1 MRRPRLVSTSA
12 AACCARHARAKR
24 APRKQLSLPLSL
36 FAIPFAAQA
45 KSCTNLRRSTRR
57 ATAPA
62 VASCTSLRASSYS
75 SICARSTTSGA
86 SRAVVGSQSKLANRA
101 GLHCMP
107 SQAPRSREVAL
118 CLPSWTRQ
126 LSSLSKVMPFD
137 GLSSREAY
145 EAALAEDAHEFSSCA
160 AYEAALAASAH
171 SRESASQADASGQSP
186 ATGASSPE
194 RAPDRLQ
201 RRQFACKGVSSS
213 PATGVSSPAK
223 ASPALAKAS
232 ASANALPPKS
242 CLGPPA
248 TGVTSPAA
256 ASSSLARAPSSPA
269 TAALADGDLPGGLC
283 FLSQE
288 PFPAARAS
296 MRLLSGRP
304 PP

>member
-118 CLPSWTRQ
+118 CLPSGTRQ
-126 LSSLSKVMPFD
+126 LSSRSKVMPM
-137 GLSSREAY
+137 
-145 EAALAEDAHEFSSCA
+145 
-160 AYEAALAASAH
+160 ASAREKPTRLRSQRTRMSSARVQLMRLRSQLLRTRPQARH
-171 SRESASQADASGQSP
+171 QRMHRVSRLQQAPVRLKGRQIACNGVNLPARASVHRLPQASVRLQRRLP
-186 ATGASSPE
+186 
-194 RAPDRLQ
+194 RLQ
-201 RRQFACKGVSSS
+201 RRQHQPTLSRRSR
-213 PATGVSSPAK
+213 
-223 ASPALAKAS
+223 ASDRLRRAS
-232 ASANALPPKS
+232 LR
-242 CLGPPA
+242 LQRRH
-248 TGVTSPAA
+248 
-256 ASSSLARAPSSPA
+256 LR
-269 TAALADGDLPGGLC
+269 
-283 FLSQE
+283 SQE
-288 PFPAARAS
+288 RHLRLQRRHWQMGICLAGYASFPRN
-296 MRLLSGRP
+296 LSRP
-304 PP
+304 LEHPYDC

>member
-1 MRRPRLVSTSA
+1 MHKSEAQHASCNG
-12 AACCARHARAKR
+12 ACGRVVHF
-24 APRKQLSLPLSL
+24 PSRKQLFKHLREKHNVGG
-36 FAIPFAAQA
+36 FARRGRQSKQA
-45 KSCTNLRRSTRR
+45 RQQ
-57 ATAPA
+57 
-62 VASCTSLRASSYS
+62 
-75 SICARSTTSGA
+75 
-86 SRAVVGSQSKLANRA
+86 SRAA
-101 GLHCMP
+101 LHAKP
-107 SQAPRSREVAL
+107 GATQPRSRFVPAERDA
-118 CLPSWTRQ
+118 PAQ
-126 LSSLSKVMPFD
+126 QPQQGDAHGF
-137 GLSSREAY
+137 SSREAY
-145 EAALAEDAHEFSSCA
+145 EAALAEDAHESSSCA

-296 MRLLSGRP
+296 IRLLSGRP